1 MVELSLIVAKGY
13 KSNLVQLFDTTHSM
27 AAPLRSIKLFS
38 LPFPV
43 CLEVSQQINK
53 LICYFFCNAL

>member
-1 MVELSLIVAKGY
+1 MVELSLIVAKGS
-13 KSNLVQLFDTTHSM
+13 KSNLVQLSDTTHSM

-53 LICYFFCNAL
+53 LICLF